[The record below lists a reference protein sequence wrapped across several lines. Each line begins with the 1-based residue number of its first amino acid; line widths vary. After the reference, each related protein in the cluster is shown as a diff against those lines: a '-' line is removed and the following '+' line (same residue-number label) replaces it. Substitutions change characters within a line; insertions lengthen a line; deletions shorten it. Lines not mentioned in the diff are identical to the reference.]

1 MDRPTLRWEVVIG
14 IGALIVLISLF
25 ADPLGLGR
33 SPGFGRVQTVGVV
46 VGALVILAGG
56 YLWWRQGLRGKPSP

>member
-46 VGALVILAGG
+46 VGALVVAGG
-56 YLWWRQGLRGKPSP
+56 VYLWRGKPSP

>member
-14 IGALIVLISLF
+14 IGVLIFLLSLF

-33 SPGFGRVQTVGVV
+33 SPGFGRVQTLGVV
-46 VGALVILAGG
+46 VGALIVLAGV
-56 YLWWRQGLRGKPSP
+56 YLWRRGKPSP

>member
-25 ADPLGLGR
+25 ADPLGLGE
-33 SPGFGRVQTVGVV
+33 SFGFGRVQTIGVV
-46 VGALVILAGG
+46 VGALVVAGG
-56 YLWWRQGLRGKPSP
+56 VYLWRRGKPSP

>member
-14 IGALIVLISLF
+14 IGVLILLVSLF

-33 SPGFGRVQTVGVV
+33 TPGFGRVQTIGVV
-46 VGALVILAGG
+46 VGALVVAGG
-56 YLWWRQGLRGKPSP
+56 VYLWRRGKPSP